1 MNKKN
6 LRAVLFTSLKVLG
19 LNIKPYCILNN
30 AYDALYL
37 SSQNTIIPIDLV
49 DNKGRRNPNNP
60 IFQNNIALKDNLNVF
75 EVSDQHLETIDKYQ
89 LLRNLV
95 DSNGI
100 IDEEVLDKLKFN
112 VRSLLESSDIKDKE
126 LLDLC
131 LDVIYNQN
139 MKALGLHNLVL
150 LYVDWKEKKDAQ
162 EAADAE
168 PDAVND

>member
-1 MNKKN
+1 MYKIQANQSGT
-6 LRAVLFTSLKVLG
+6 RS
-19 LNIKPYCILNN
+19 I
-30 AYDALYL
+30 
-37 SSQNTIIPIDLV
+37 
-49 DNKGRRNPNNP
+49 
-60 IFQNNIALKDNLNVF
+60 
-75 EVSDQHLETIDKYQ
+75 EVSDQHLETIEKYQ

-150 LYVDWKEKKDAQ
+150 LYVDWKDKKQA
-162 EAADAE
+162 EAAADAE
-168 PDAVND
+168 PDAVNDWQVCGRQRLQLRSGACYKYCGFGQI